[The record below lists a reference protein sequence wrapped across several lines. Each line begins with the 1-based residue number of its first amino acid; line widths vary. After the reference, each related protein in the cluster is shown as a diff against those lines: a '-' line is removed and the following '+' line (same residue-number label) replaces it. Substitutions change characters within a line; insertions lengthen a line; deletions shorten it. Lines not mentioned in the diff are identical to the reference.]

1 MKTSQKTINKIAEF
15 EGFRADAYEDPAGIP
30 TIGYGHTLGVKMGD
44 FVTHLQA
51 IELLKQDI
59 EKFENMVMSYN
70 YRYHW
75 TQNEFDALVC
85 FAFNIGNIDTL
96 TAYGTRTKAEIAN
109 TILKYVYC
117 GDEVLEGLIRRREWE
132 HELFIGADLYSGDT
146 GEVEE
151 FAPDIIDITDIAREV
166 IAGDWGN
173 GEQRFRMLG
182 EWFTDKVQNRVNE
195 LLERGIE

>member
-1 MKTSQKTINKIAEF
+1 MKTTQKTINKIAEF

-44 FVTHLQA
+44 HITMLEG

-59 EKFENMVMSYN
+59 KKFENMVMSYN
-70 YRYHW
+70 YHYHW
-75 TQNEFDALVC
+75 NQNEFDALVC

-96 TAYGTRTKAEIAN
+96 TAYGTRTRAEIAN

-117 GDEVLEGLIRRREWE
+117 GDEVLEGLVKRREWE
-132 HELFIGADLYSGDT
+132 HMLFVGFDVYHGDT
-146 GEVEE
+146 GEVED
-151 FAPDIIDITDIAREV
+151 FDPDIIDITDIAREV

-182 EWFTDKVQNRVNE
+182 EWFTDKVQNRVND
-195 LLERGIE
+195 LLERGE

>member
-1 MKTSQKTINKIAEF
+1 MKTTQKTINKIAEF

-44 FVTHLQA
+44 HITMLEG

-70 YRYHW
+70 YHYHW
-75 TQNEFDALVC
+75 SQNEFDSLVC

-96 TAYGTRTKAEIAN
+96 TAYGGRTKAEIAN

-132 HELFIGADLYSGDT
+132 HEMFVGSDLYQGDT
-146 GEVEE
+146 GEIED
-151 FAPDIIDITDIAREV
+151 FNPDIIDITDIAREV

-195 LLERGIE
+195 LMERGE

>member
-1 MKTSQKTINKIAEF
+1 MKTTQKTINKIAEF

-132 HELFIGADLYSGDT
+132 HVMFVGSDLYSGDT

-151 FAPDIIDITDIAREV
+151 FDPDIIDITDIAREV

-195 LLERGIE
+195 LMEKGE